1 MSIFIGQPMSE
12 KYRSLIEMLDAFWGG
27 GVTTLFGAVMG
38 RFLYHANEVK
48 AARRKLFG
56 KEVLWELPVAV
67 GMALIGESL
76 AAWLGIDE
84 NVRVGLI
91 AALAYL
97 GPRGAEVAIRRYFP
111 PKQ

>member
-1 MSIFIGQPMSE
+1 MSE